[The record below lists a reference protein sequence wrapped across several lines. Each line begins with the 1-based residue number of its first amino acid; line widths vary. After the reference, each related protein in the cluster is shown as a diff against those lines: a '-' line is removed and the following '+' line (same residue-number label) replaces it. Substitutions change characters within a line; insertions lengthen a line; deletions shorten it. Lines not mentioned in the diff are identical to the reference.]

1 METNRLALLPMSREF
16 LEACLEGR
24 AAEAERLIGAAL
36 PREWLEKRSLMER
49 RREQLRA
56 DPSVAPWLLRA
67 VLLRENGVMVGHAGF
82 HSAPDPDYLRDLA
95 PGGVEIG
102 YTIYPEHR
110 RRGYATEAVIGLMDW
125 ATGQHGVRRFV
136 LSIRPD
142 NEFSLRIAR
151 KLGFVQ
157 VSEVWDEEDGMEGV
171 FVLDRV
177 GKPTG
182 GATEMLRG

>member
-1 METNRLALLPMSREF
+1 VETNRLALLPMSREF

-36 PREWLEKRSLMER
+36 PGDWLEQRSLMAR
-49 RREQLRA
+49 RLEQLRS
-56 DPSVAPWLLRA
+56 DPSLEPWLLRA
-67 VLLRENGVMVGHAGF
+67 VKLRESGVMVGHAGF
-82 HSAPDPDYLRDLA
+82 HTAPDPDYLRELA
-95 PGGVEIG
+95 PEGVEIG

-125 ATGQHGVRRFV
+125 ASAQHGVRRFV

-142 NEFSLRIAR
+142 NEISLRIAR
-151 KLGFVQ
+151 NLGFVQ
-157 VSEVWDEEDGMEGV
+157 VSEVRDEEDGLEGV

-177 GKPTG
+177 G
-182 GATEMLRG
+182 